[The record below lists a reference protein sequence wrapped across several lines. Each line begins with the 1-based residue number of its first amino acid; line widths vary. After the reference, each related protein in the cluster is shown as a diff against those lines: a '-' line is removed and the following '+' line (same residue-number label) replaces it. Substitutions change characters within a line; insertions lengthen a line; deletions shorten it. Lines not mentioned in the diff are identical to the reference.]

1 MSDMRKEKVL
11 ATCTLHRA
19 GMSALTARVD
29 LEVAE
34 YDMRNEQE
42 LEPFLPDLSAL
53 IVRSTPIGAATL
65 AHATNLKVIGRH
77 GTGLD
82 NIDLTAATK
91 EGIVVTYEPDALT
104 QSVAEHTLALM
115 LALARSLR
123 LADRLV
129 RVGRWR
135 DALPQL
141 GTELAGKTL
150 GIIGLGR
157 IGTKVAEMARSAFG
171 MRVLAFDPFIQVDH
185 DAAGHIA
192 LVKDLRSMLSQVDVL
207 SLHAPLTA
215 QTYHL
220 IGGAELA
227 CLHHSAY
234 LINTSRGAL
243 VVPEALVSAL
253 RHRRLAGAALDTFVE
268 EPLPSGD
275 PLLDLDNV
283 ILTPHI
289 ASHTEEAIARLAVGC
304 VAQVLAVLGGCRPA
318 FIANPDVWDER
329 RGVDRAVDK

>member
-227 CLHHSAY
+227 CLHHSA
-234 LINTSRGAL
+234 
-243 VVPEALVSAL
+243 
-253 RHRRLAGAALDTFVE
+253 
-268 EPLPSGD
+268 
-275 PLLDLDNV
+275 
-283 ILTPHI
+283 
-289 ASHTEEAIARLAVGC
+289 
-304 VAQVLAVLGGCRPA
+304 VL
-318 FIANPDVWDER
+318 N
-329 RGVDRAVDK
+329 